1 MQLFMDP
8 LLLLHPLIYTPMFPF
23 KFSLPLVKELC
34 FYAFT
39 LIISLHFFLLIDV
52 VLSWICIKVVFLDMF
67 LYWDFWIVGRE
78 IPFEIMWRWV
88 LWLRIF
94 GFSLVLMGLILYW
107 DCLKC
112 WFEDSLWK
120 FILLGGELEIDWRC
134 MLISARF

>member
-1 MQLFMDP
+1 
-8 LLLLHPLIYTPMFPF
+8 LIYTPMFPL

-34 FYAFT
+34 FYTFT

-52 VLSWICIKVVFLDMF
+52 VFSCICLKVVFLDMF

-94 GFSLVLMGLILYW
+94 GFSLVLMGLILCW

>member
-1 MQLFMDP
+1 
-8 LLLLHPLIYTPMFPF
+8 LIYTPMFPL

-34 FYAFT
+34 FYTFT

-52 VLSWICIKVVFLDMF
+52 VFSCICLKVVFLDMF